1 MDVPSKHSA
10 TRVCCPDQVNA
21 GKRVFKNN
29 TEERFSQ
36 FQKFTAKT
44 TIEKTNAKKRRKKQT
59 ATKTRQ
65 SLVLNSKRSRFLSFS
80 HLFGFFFC
88 FANVYSESFF
98 CDTLPATG
106 WPPDFIKVS
115 SSFFPATA
123 GSGRASTAASSRGLC
138 TPEPQPRVPEGP
150 WALPDVNHLAR
161 SQRALPDLNRGW
173 LSLNTA
179 GPQLRV
185 PDLSG
190 HRPNRELSISVGTA
204 GPQPRASDLI
214 GHCRT
219 STASARCQIEC
230 QIESQNKYQ

>member
-21 GKRVFKNN
+21 GKRIFKNN

-36 FQKFTAKT
+36 FQKFTTKT

-65 SLVLNSKRSRFLSFS
+65 LLVLNSKRSRFFVFFAFVRIFL
-80 HLFGFFFC
+80 LFC
-88 FANVYSESFF
+88 ECLLRIFF

-106 WPPDFIKVS
+106 WPPDFIKVSS

-138 TPEPQPRVPEGP
+138 TPEPQPRVPEGH
-150 WALPDVNHLAR
+150 WALPDVNHERQIA
-161 SQRALPDLNRGW
+161 A
-173 LSLNTA
+173 
-179 GPQLRV
+179 
-185 PDLSG
+185 
-190 HRPNRELSISVGTA
+190 GTA
-204 GPQPRASDLI
+204 GPQARVALTKHCRAS
-214 GHCRT
+214 
-219 STASARCQIEC
+219 TAGAR
-230 QIESQNKYQ
+230 S

>member
-21 GKRVFKNN
+21 GKRIFKNN

-98 CDTLPATG
+98 VIPYRPQDGLQTLSKFLPPSSPQLRVPAG
-106 WPPDFIKVS
+106 PQQQ
-115 SSFFPATA
+115 
-123 GSGRASTAASSRGLC
+123 RAPEVCALPNLNRG
-138 TPEPQPRVPEGP
+138 VPEGH

-190 HRPNRELSISVGTA
+190 HRPNRELPISVGTA